1 MSHTEAL
8 EATTTPSRFRA
19 FWVRHRTLLWTLHSV
34 WALSTGVVVV
44 LLARGRYGFVP
55 WVVLFLALTWLSTL
69 LISKG
74 VLRAGDRSE
83 AGYVPGAGE
92 ETASY
97 VTRTMYQETLFFL
110 LPFYAYSTV
119 LDSLNVVFVLALG
132 ALAVLSC
139 LDLVFDRLLNERPT
153 FALVFFAVVA
163 FAAMNLVL
171 PLLWPM
177 EPRLARWI
185 ATAVAI
191 VSAIPLSLG
200 HGDRKS
206 RPYAMAAA
214 LGMIVVVGLLP
225 ATIPPVPLRV
235 EDATFSTDFD
245 RATLTPI
252 DEIGPTAPAPAGA
265 EVLFIRLEIFAP
277 SSVPTSVTTLWTLD
291 DEVVR
296 TSREITITAHE
307 GGFRIWDAWRNPGG
321 QLPDGEYVV
330 TVRTDDG
337 RVFGRTKL
345 RLE

>member
-1 MSHTEAL
+1 MSGTPAL
-8 EATTTPSRFRA
+8 EADSEPSRFRA

-34 WALSTGVVVV
+34 WALTTGVVVV
-44 LLARGRYGFVP
+44 VLARGRYGFVP
-55 WVVLFLALTWLSTL
+55 WVVLFLALTWITTL

-74 VLRAGDRSE
+74 VLRAGDRSSPD
-83 AGYVPGAGE
+83 YVPGARE

-119 LDSLNVVFVLALG
+119 LDSINVVFVLVLG

-153 FALVFFAVVA
+153 FALLFFAVVA

-177 EPRLARWI
+177 EPRLATWI

-200 HGDRKS
+200 QGDRKS

-214 LGMIVVVGLLP
+214 VAMIAIVAFLPSVV
-225 ATIPPVPLRV
+225 PPVPLRLD
-235 EDATFSTDFD
+235 DATFSTDFD
-245 RATLTPI
+245 RSTLTPI
-252 DEIGPTAPAPAGA
+252 DEIGPTAPTPSGA
-265 EVLFIRLEIFAP
+265 EVLFVRLEIFAP
-277 SSVPTSVTTLWTLD
+277 SSVPASVTTLWTLD
-291 DEVVR
+291 GRVVR

-307 GGFRIWDAWRNPGG
+307 AGFRVWDAWRNPDG
-321 QLPDGEYVV
+321 QLPAGRYTV

-337 RVFGRTKL
+337 RVFGRTAL